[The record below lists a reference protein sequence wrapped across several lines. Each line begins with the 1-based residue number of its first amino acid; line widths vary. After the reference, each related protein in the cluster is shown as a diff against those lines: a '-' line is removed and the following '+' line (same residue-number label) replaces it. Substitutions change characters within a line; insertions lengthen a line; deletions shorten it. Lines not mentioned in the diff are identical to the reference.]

1 MSFSFQEG
9 TRAFDLRNASFL
21 AEMAEAVYEPAEKLE
36 RLARSDWDFTN
47 FSFIDANDTQC
58 LVANNRRM
66 SVVAFRGTET
76 KLSDWHTDAH
86 VELVPGPL
94 GGKVHAGF
102 YDALGHVWREIEQ
115 QLDRFD
121 PQQKT
126 PLWVTG
132 HSLGGALGV
141 LAVAR
146 WIDSGRA
153 VAGLYSFGQPRA
165 GDRTFAR
172 NFNFAFKP
180 FAFRFVNNDD
190 LVTRSPPQ
198 LLGYSHQGTLKYIDA
213 DGRLQDG
220 IEWWNLFLDRW
231 KGRIESLFLDA
242 DNSLADHSMII
253 YGNRLKKVLAQI
265 QPPMPDRLVR
275 PRRRVA

>member
-1 MSFSFQEG
+1 MSFAFQER
-9 TRAFDLRNASFL
+9 TRAFDLRNALFL
-21 AEMAEAVYEPAEKLE
+21 AEIAEAVYEPAEKLE

-58 LVANNRRM
+58 LVANNGRM

-121 PQQKT
+121 PQQQT

-141 LAVAR
+141 LAVSRGSIPAER
-146 WIDSGRA
+146 LRGSILLDSPAPATAPSPATSILPSNRSRF
-153 VAGLYSFGQPRA
+153 GLS
-165 GDRTFAR
+165 T
-172 NFNFAFKP
+172 
-180 FAFRFVNNDD
+180 
-190 LVTRSPPQ
+190 TMIWSPV
-198 LLGYSHQGTLKYIDA
+198 
-213 DGRLQDG
+213 R
-220 IEWWNLFLDRW
+220 R
-231 KGRIESLFLDA
+231 R
-242 DNSLADHSMII
+242 NSLATAIREHS
-253 YGNRLKKVLAQI
+253 NT
-265 QPPMPDRLVR
+265 
-275 PRRRVA
+275 